1 MKKVKIKKKIPAF
14 LMALTVAGVNG
25 VCAAELNDA
34 KIDIETNVVEIS
46 GNVGERDKDIVVMV
60 LNPGGTLENIKD
72 NTGYLQHQWGI
83 KSGEN
88 GEFNYS
94 FKLNLDGNND
104 SGTYRV
110 YIGGKT
116 VGEPL
121 YKEFYYAAE
130 EDVKELIDKIENAES
145 ANEILT
151 IISDVDNAKKLSV
164 DTFVPFTA
172 ENKTEIA
179 RVLFENI
186 KSAEKNHTASQMQ
199 KLIFEAS
206 VIAAF
211 NDGNDE
217 LVMADDEFLYDDI
230 LKISTLDEDL
240 DVTLLEVYN
249 SAVSDEGKKLIREAL
264 FNNEYVTVDELKKD
278 FAQNILLKGM
288 TNPKKNGFEHVKKI
302 LTDDNVKFA
311 GLTINKKLTNDN
323 MITLAG
329 ESGYESIEELQKKID
344 SLKKTTT
351 SSSSGNKGSSGGSVG
366 SVSINIVDYKPEE
379 EDKEIVLTPVNG
391 EKKFTDLENYSWA
404 EDAIYELK
412 EKGIVAGV
420 SEDEFLPEGELT
432 REQAVKILCIS
443 AGIDAVNEPSGFSDV
458 DDSQWYAGYITAAKN
473 KGLINGISETEFGVG
488 KKITRQDFAVMI
500 QRVFELEG
508 NSEEVSFK
516 DFETVSEYAKN
527 AVAVLSQKGII
538 SGYTDGSFKP
548 FNNCQRAEAAVIIY
562 RVLEGNKV

>member
-1 MKKVKIKKKIPAF
+1 MKNVKIKKKFSAF
-14 LMALTVAGVNG
+14 LMALVVAGVNG
-25 VCAAELNDA
+25 VYATELNDA

-72 NTGYLQHQWGI
+72 NAGYLQHQWGI

-110 YIGGKT
+110 YIGGKA

-121 YKEFYYAAE
+121 YKEFYYASE
-130 EDVKELIDKIENAES
+130 EDVKELINKIETADSVNT
-145 ANEILT
+145 ILS
-151 IISDVDNAKKLSV
+151 IISDADNEKKLSI
-164 DTFVPFTA
+164 DAFVLFEA
-172 ENKTEIA
+172 EDKTEIA
-179 RVLFENI
+179 RVLFENV
-186 KSAEKNHTASQMQ
+186 KNSEKNHTASQMQ

-206 VIAAF
+206 VVAAF
-211 NDGNDE
+211 NNGDDE

-240 DVTLLEVYN
+240 DITLLDVYN
-249 SAVSDEGKKLIREAL
+249 SSISEEGKKLIREAM
-264 FNNEYVTVDELKKD
+264 FNNQYNTSDELRKD
-278 FAQNILLKGM
+278 FAKNILLKGM
-288 TNPKKNGFEHVKKI
+288 TNPKKNGFEHAKKI
-302 LTDDNVKFA
+302 LTDKNVKFA
-311 GLTINKKLTNDN
+311 GLIINKTLTNDN
-323 MITLAG
+323 MITLAS
-329 ESGYESIEELQKKID
+329 ESEYASIEALQKKID
-344 SLKKTTT
+344 SLKKTTA
-351 SSSSGNKGSSGGSVG
+351 SSSANKGSNGGNVG
-366 SVSINIVDYKPEE
+366 SVTINIVDYKPEQ
-379 EDKEIVLTPVNG
+379 EDKEIVLTPVGG

-443 AGIDAVNEPSGFSDV
+443 AGIEAVNEPSGFFDI
-458 DDSQWYAGYITAAKN
+458 DDSQWYAGYIAAAKD

-488 KKITRQDFAVMI
+488 EKITRQDFAVMI
-500 QRVFELEG
+500 QRVFKLEG
-508 NSEEVSFK
+508 NNEEIRFK
-516 DFETVSEYAKN
+516 DFEDVSEYAKD
-527 AVAVLSQKGII
+527 AVATLSEKSII
-538 SGYTDGSFKP
+538 SGYEDGSFKP

-562 RVLEGNKV
+562 RVLGGSR